1 MNEWMNVCL
10 IGNFFF
16 VWIHNPWRMCG
27 QILQW
32 QNDKWSMF
40 WSIDF
45 FFVNIWL
52 MKAKMIRLNQKKKLW
67 IFNYFSKS
75 ENKKNETIISAVI
88 IQGDQQRL
96 IQQNW
101 FAKEFFYLVAIFP
114 IFFHHFFL
122 TTTTYTLEQHTLND
136 IRIN

>member
-1 MNEWMNVCL
+1 MKDVWSNFTMTKWQVINVL
-10 IGNFFF
+10 IN
-16 VWIHNPWRMCG
+16 R
-27 QILQW
+27 
-32 QNDKWSMF
+32 
-40 WSIDF
+40 F

-122 TTTTYTLEQHTLND
+122 TTTTYTLEQHTHTHSQWYSNQL
-136 IRIN
+136 INPFCLYFQIETK